1 MCTTAR
7 VSYVVRRLWV
17 ITSTAYYYYYCI
29 VIVPIHNNNIRGL
42 RIVTTA
48 RRYTRTLRDIIIRL
62 FMRTIR
68 SRCIDGEFNDS
79 SLYVLL
85 LLLLSFRT
93 DANGRCHRVFR
104 ARVVDKLFWV
114 ETKKKKINVR
124 KTAMIIIIYCDWT
137 VTCRVQEDNAP
148 CNCFF
153 HFFSPVAFGME
164 KKITSITIIHYLSP
178 LLTRT
183 IRAHSLSSLT
193 GRRKF

>member
-1 MCTTAR
+1 M
-7 VSYVVRRLWV
+7 
-17 ITSTAYYYYYCI
+17 
-29 VIVPIHNNNIRGL
+29 
-42 RIVTTA
+42 TTA

-79 SLYVLL
+79 SLYVLLL

-124 KTAMIIIIYCDWT
+124 KTAMIIIIYCDST

-153 HFFSPVAFGME
+153 HFFFPRRIWYGKKNYFNNNYTLSLAAPHTYYTCAFVIVFNRSTE
-164 KKITSITIIHYLSP
+164 VLEH
-178 LLTRT
+178 
-183 IRAHSLSSLT
+183 
-193 GRRKF
+193 